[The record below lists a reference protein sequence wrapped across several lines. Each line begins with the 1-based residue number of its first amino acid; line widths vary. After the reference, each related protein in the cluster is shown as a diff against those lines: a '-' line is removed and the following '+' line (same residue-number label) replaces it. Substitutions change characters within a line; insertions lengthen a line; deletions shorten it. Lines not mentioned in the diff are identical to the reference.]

1 MLPRDENWRKRYHSH
16 LLEYKSSEMSNSTSS
31 VIYLEQLETKYCKGS
46 QGLDSVTSG
55 CHVIS
60 LMSWFIILNISQY
73 FCLDFYYYQYLATRT
88 GGRVLLNSLQSPWT
102 LLTVACFHTMSNC
115 PSFKLIFSLRDC
127 SQFLT
132 FPKFSSTLLMSLNSD
147 ISQIS
152 DPIVSLIIFYQPTS

>member
-1 MLPRDENWRKRYHSH
+1 MQGFAGVGQCHFWLSCHFINVMIYYFEYFSIF
-16 LLEYKSSEMSNSTSS
+16 LLGFLLLSIS
-31 VIYLEQLETKYCKGS
+31 
-46 QGLDSVTSG
+46 
-55 CHVIS
+55 CHED
-60 LMSWFIILNISQY
+60 WW
-73 FCLDFYYYQYLATRT
+73 A
-88 GGRVLLNSLQSPWT
+88 LLNSLQSPWA